1 MKQLC
6 TEKEAKLTEL
16 KRELLKQISRSK
28 FFDSDCHYTAPK
40 VKMPAEIKKIMK
52 EIDELERELNNP
64 SATRRQVDEPDDY

>member
-16 KRELLKQISRSK
+16 KRELLRRISRSK

-40 VKMPAEIKKIMK
+40 VKMPAQIKKIMK
-52 EIDELERELNNP
+52 EIDELEREIANETSKL
-64 SATRRQVDEPDDY
+64 